1 MTLAQGMSNE
11 DLARLCTIETEKFN
25 RRQSSDA
32 QFCFELFRRALADGV
47 SEAFT
52 LVYRV
57 YERQVQ
63 NWVLRHPQFV
73 LAHEPAEYFASQA
86 WSRFFFAVRGA
97 KFANFVALPYIL
109 SYLQQC
115 AFTAVTMH
123 LREQQRSQAL
133 SLEAQ
138 GSLARHDQI
147 EQRILAEELMQRI
160 AELLPDVRD
169 QLLARCVFV
178 ERLKPR
184 EIVRDFPGRWK
195 DERAVSVDLYRIRRI
210 LRNDPGLR

>member
-1 MTLAQGMSNE
+1 MTLAQGMPNE
-11 DLARLCTIETEKFN
+11 ELARLCTIETEKFN
-25 RRQSSDA
+25 RRQSSDS
-32 QFCFELFRRALADGV
+32 QFCFELFRRALAEGV
-47 SEAFT
+47 PEAFT

-63 NWVLRHPQFV
+63 SWVLRHPQFV
-73 LAHEPAEYFASQA
+73 FAHEPAEYFASQA

-115 AFTAVTMH
+115 AFTAVTLH
-123 LREQQRSQAL
+123 LRAERRDETL

-138 GSLARHDQI
+138 ATLAHHDHA
-147 EQRILAEELMQRI
+147 EQRILAEEMMQRI
-160 AELLPDVRD
+160 AELLPDERD

-195 DERAVSVDLYRIRRI
+195 DERAVSIDLYRIRRI